1 MKEGKLH
8 FLSENLLGRSKRDA
22 MREKMTLK
30 KLALS
35 KISEEEEESEYVYE
49 HKGPVLQKYKLD
61 RSQKPKKCKISK
73 KLRSS
78 IENKVEENSDN

>member
-49 HKGPVLQKYKLD
+49 HKGPVL
-61 RSQKPKKCKISK
+61 
-73 KLRSS
+73 
-78 IENKVEENSDN
+78 